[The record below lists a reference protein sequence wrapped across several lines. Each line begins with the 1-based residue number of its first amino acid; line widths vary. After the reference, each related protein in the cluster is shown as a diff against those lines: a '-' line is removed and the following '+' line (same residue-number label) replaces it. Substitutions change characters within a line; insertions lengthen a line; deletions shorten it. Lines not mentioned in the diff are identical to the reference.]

1 MELELELGKNLCS
14 STVELR
20 LPTPPVKWGIVRGM
34 TKSSLNSLHPQKK
47 PTTMKD
53 EKPLFLLL

>member
-53 EKPLFLLL
+53 EKPL